1 MLVAQCRDAVVIHA
15 IAPARVNIIGEHTD
29 YNDGLVLP
37 TCTALFTRVSG
48 TRRADHEVHVRSM
61 QMADSQTFNL
71 DELQP
76 GDAANWVEYV
86 KGVAA
91 GLQAAGIDLSGAD
104 LQIDSDIPLGA
115 GLSSSAS
122 LELAVAKA
130 LLGLAGDSIADSDLA
145 LLCQKAEHDYAGVHC
160 GIMDQYALACAELG
174 KALLLDCRSMQ
185 TSQIEFPR
193 DLTFILTDSGVR
205 HSLVDGEYN
214 SRAEECAA
222 AVTFL
227 SKFSPAVESLRDVSE
242 PMLEANKSEMNE
254 LLYRRC
260 RHVVSENQRVLDT
273 VQALETEDLQQ
284 VGLLLTACHE
294 SLCDDFEVS
303 SPELDALVECATS
316 SNLVLG
322 SRMVGAG
329 FGGCV
334 LSACRKD
341 DVQAAAEHIQKSYAT
356 VSGKSPWQ
364 HQLEPAHPAR
374 VLDAE

>member
-1 MLVAQCRDAVVIHA
+1 MIRA

-37 TCTALFTRVSG
+37 TCTALFTRVTG
-48 TRRADHEVHVRSM
+48 TRRADREIHVLSST
-61 QMADSQTFNL
+61 MAETLSFNL
-71 DELQP
+71 DDLQP
-76 GDAANWVEYV
+76 GDASNWIEYI

-91 GLQAAGIDLSGAD
+91 GLQAAEIDLCGAD

-130 LLGLAGDSIADSDLA
+130 LLGLAGASIAATDLA
-145 LLCQKAEHDYAGVHC
+145 LLCQKAEHDFAGVQC

-174 KALLLDCRSMQ
+174 SAILLDCRSMQ
-185 TSQIEFPR
+185 PQQIELPQG
-193 DLTFILTDSGVR
+193 LTFILTDSGVR

-222 AVTFL
+222 AVNIL
-227 SKFSPAVESLRDVSE
+227 SNKLPAVKSLRDVSNV
-242 PMLEANKSEMNE
+242 MLEANKAEMNDV
-254 LLYRRC
+254 LYRRC
-260 RHVVSENQRVLDT
+260 HHVISENQRVLDT
-273 VQALETEDLQQ
+273 VQALADGDLQQ
-284 VGLLLTACHE
+284 VGVALTACHE
-294 SLCDDFEVS
+294 SLRDNYEVS
-303 SPELDALVECATS
+303 CAELDALVELADS
-316 SNLVLG
+316 SDLVLG

-334 LSACRKD
+334 LSACRED
-341 DVQAAAEHIQKSYAT
+341 DAAAAAAHIQECYAA

-364 HQLEPAHPAR
+364 HQVVSAHPAR
-374 VLDAE
+374 ILGAE